1 MQQFYEVHPSQLRWA
16 MHNLAAQGVPI
27 QGYSTLPNGMC
38 VIVITLPESTP
49 APDWR
54 SAPRRKPG
62 IELGSILKWSL
73 FMLVVLVF
81 CATLYM
87 VWGSVGAN
95 AQQPSQQG
103 QQQGSAWAW
112 LSDLHFPW
120 QGEPAQVEQQGA
132 EQQDGGFRWPW
143 DAAADAAESVQM
155 TVTMVSVVIVTVLV
169 LMIVLVVVRK
179 RR

>member
-87 VWGSVGAN
+87 VWGSVSDD
-95 AQQPSQQG
+95 AQQSSQQG
-103 QQQGSAWAW
+103 TQQGSAWAW
-112 LSDLHFPW
+112 LSGLHLPW
-120 QGEPAQVEQQGA
+120 QSAKQPA
-132 EQQDGGFRWPW
+132 EQQGFRWPW
-143 DAAADAAESVQM
+143 EAAADAVADVQG
-155 TVTMVSVVIVTVLV
+155 TVTTVSAAVLGVLV
-169 LMIVLVVVRK
+169 LLIVLALVRK
-179 RR
+179 R